1 MQDNQTELEP
11 TVTATDAS
19 CSCPSARDMAVTRF
33 HQARAF
39 AAAKVNQIRKAA
51 TEQAGTIRD
60 YAQEKGVVIRD
71 KAKHRHEASEE
82 YVKEKPTQSMLIAMG
97 VGLLIGLL
105 IRRR

>member
-11 TVTATDAS
+11 TVAANDAG
-19 CSCPSARDMAVTRF
+19 CTCPSARELAVTRF
-33 HQARAF
+33 QQARAF

-60 YAQEKGVVIRD
+60 YAQEKGEIIRD
-71 KAKHRHEASEE
+71 KAKKFHEAGEE
-82 YVKEKPTQSMLIAMG
+82 YVKEKPTRSVLIALG
-97 VGLLIGLL
+97 VGLLVGLL